1 MAQEQQTPDPQPQ
14 PQQTSGCLDVL
25 LPATATEPERSI
37 RFILMTEESYLETL
51 NSGKLLNPS
60 AHKLSDSDSDPVF

>member
-1 MAQEQQTPDPQPQ
+1 MAQEQQTPDLQ

-25 LPATATEPERSI
+25 LPATATEPERSV
-37 RFILMTEESYLETL
+37 RFILMTQESYLETL

-60 AHKLSDSDSDPVF
+60 AHKPKDSDSVPVF